1 MLVDIEML
9 DAFVAVCWVN
19 FGLSCGVKV
28 VTGKGFTDTCG
39 TAVITVVA
47 DEFVDTCEAPV
58 TPTTREDVLVAGG
71 AATTT
76 VAEDPLPLE
85 FDGFASS
92 LA

>member
-19 FGLSCGVKV
+19 FGLSCWVKA

-47 DEFVDTCEAPV
+47 DEFGDTCEAPD
-58 TPTTREDVLVAGG
+58 TTREDVLVEGG

-76 VAEDPLPLE
+76 VAEDPLQ
-85 FDGFASS
+85 FDGLASS
-92 LA
+92 LV

>member
-19 FGLSCGVKV
+19 FGLSCWVKL

-58 TPTTREDVLVAGG
+58 NPTTREDVLM
-71 AATTT
+71 
-76 VAEDPLPLE
+76 
-85 FDGFASS
+85 
-92 LA
+92 